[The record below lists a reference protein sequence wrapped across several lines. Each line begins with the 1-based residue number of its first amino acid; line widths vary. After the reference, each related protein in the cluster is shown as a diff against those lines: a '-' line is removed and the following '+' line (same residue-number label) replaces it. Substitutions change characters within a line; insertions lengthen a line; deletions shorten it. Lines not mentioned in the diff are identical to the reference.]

1 MRNGISCRPV
11 KPTLPDPPVP
21 ATRRQPRAR
30 LPLLTKVAL
39 ALLATALLPLLV
51 VPWLLRLNVEALSE
65 QVLRT
70 HALAARG
77 TSERVSAWLDPL
89 ATSART
95 LAQSPEVG
103 ADPRSDAARTLL
115 AGLLQARADVAGVA
129 VVGAAGEEAVRVQA
143 RDQAAPVAELLAL
156 VGDEPL
162 LARRRAEGLWV
173 RVAVDLPAGAGQ
185 VRVVADARALDEL
198 MQPEELGTEAQ
209 IALFDASGAALA
221 PPRVAAPAF
230 PPALIDVGLARRL
243 SGSGRYPVPG
253 GEDVLGACAPVP
265 GTRWFVLS
273 RQPARVAEQAAQR
286 MRRRSFVAL
295 GVALGLV
302 GLLSLA
308 AHRGVIRPLRD
319 VVQAQ
324 RRLLHGAGRVRSRDE
339 IEQLRASFALLEGE
353 ARDREALGHVFLGRY
368 LVVDVIASGGMG
380 TVFRGWDP
388 RLQRPVALKTV
399 RLDQAVPGVRRGDL
413 VTSLLNEAVTVARL
427 NHPHIV
433 AVYDVEDLP
442 EAAFIAM
449 EFVEGESLA
458 DHMAELGAL
467 PPRRVAPLG
476 AAIARGLGAAHA
488 RNVVHRDMKPANVLL
503 GRDHAV
509 KVTDFG
515 IAGLLTSLAGPA
527 NMVFG
532 TPGYLPPEA
541 LRGEGQGVAGDLFA
555 LGVVLYEALTG
566 DRLYWGD
573 ELSVVTRRTLQ
584 EPVTPLTERLPRMPP
599 ELDALVLALLAK
611 DPARRPA
618 DAQAVAA
625 ELEKLCAREG
635 WEWLMPPPAPSLA
648 PRERRE
654 SASCLI
660 PTLPALD
667 TQPRTR

>member
-1 MRNGISCRPV
+1 MQRTSPGTAAGIAP
-11 KPTLPDPPVP
+11 
-21 ATRRQPRAR
+21 TRRVTRAR
-30 LPLLTKVAL
+30 LPLLTKVAF
-39 ALLATALLPLLV
+39 ALGAAALVPLLV
-51 VPWLLRLNVEALSE
+51 VPFLLRLNVEALRE

-77 TSERVSAWLDPL
+77 TSERAGAWLSAL
-89 ATSART
+89 GTSAAT
-95 LAQSPEVG
+95 LAASPEIA
-103 ADPRSDAARTLL
+103 ADPRSDAARSLL
-115 AGLLQARADVAGVA
+115 AGLLQARAEVAAVA
-129 VVGAAGEEAVRVQA
+129 VVAPQGDEFVRVQA
-143 RDQAAPVAELLAL
+143 REQAQAATALLAL
-156 VGDEPL
+156 PGKQPL
-162 LARRRAEGLWV
+162 LVRRHDGVPWV
-173 RVAVDLPAGAGQ
+173 RLSADLPEAGGQ

-198 MQPEELGTEAQ
+198 LDPEELGAEARL
-209 IALFDASGAALA
+209 ALFDAAGVPLFGADATA
-221 PPRVAAPAF
+221 SDF
-230 PPALIDVGLARRL
+230 PPALIELGRTRRL
-243 SGSGRYPVPG
+243 SGAGSYPAAGG
-253 GEDVLGACAPVP
+253 GEEVLGACAPVP
-265 GTRWFVLS
+265 GATWFVLS
-273 RQPARVAEQAAQR
+273 RQPARVAERAATR

-295 GVALGLV
+295 GAALALVVAL
-302 GLLSLA
+302 SFA
-308 AHRGVIRPLRD
+308 AQRSVIRPLRE

-442 EAAFIAM
+442 EATFIAM
-449 EFVEGESLA
+449 EYVEGQSLA
-458 DHMAELGAL
+458 DHMADLGAL
-467 PPRRVAPLG
+467 PPQRVAPLG
-476 AAIARGLGAAHA
+476 AAIARGLAAAHA
-488 RNVVHRDMKPANVLL
+488 RQVVHRDMKPANVLL
-503 GRDHAV
+503 GNDHAV

-573 ELSVVTRRTLQ
+573 ELSVVTRRTLE
-584 EPVTPLTERLPRMPP
+584 EPVTPLRERLPKIPP
-599 ELDALVLALLAK
+599 ELEHVVLALLDK
-611 DPARRPA
+611 NPGRRPA
-618 DAQAVAA
+618 SAQEVAVD
-625 ELEKLCAREG
+625 LERLCTREG
-635 WEWLMPPPAPSLA
+635 WEWLLPPAPQQLA
-648 PRERRE
+648 PRERQA

-660 PTLPALD
+660 PTLPQFDSERA
-667 TQPRTR
+667 RR

>member
-1 MRNGISCRPV
+1 V
-11 KPTLPDPPVP
+11 
-21 ATRRQPRAR
+21 
-30 LPLLTKVAL
+30 
-39 ALLATALLPLLV
+39 
-51 VPWLLRLNVEALSE
+51 
-65 QVLRT
+65 
-70 HALAARG
+70 
-77 TSERVSAWLDPL
+77 
-89 ATSART
+89 
-95 LAQSPEVG
+95 
-103 ADPRSDAARTLL
+103 
-115 AGLLQARADVAGVA
+115 
-129 VVGAAGEEAVRVQA
+129 
-143 RDQAAPVAELLAL
+143 VAE
-156 VGDEPL
+156 
-162 LARRRAEGLWV
+162 
-173 RVAVDLPAGAGQ
+173 
-185 VRVVADARALDEL
+185 ARALDEL
-198 MQPEELGTEAQ
+198 TEPEELGSEAQ
-209 IALFDASGAALA
+209 IALFDATGRALA
-221 PPRVAAPAF
+221 GPQARADAF
-230 PPALIDVGLARRL
+230 PPALLDVGRAQRL
-243 SGSGRYPVPG
+243 SGAGRYPVPG
-253 GEDVLGACAPVP
+253 SEDVLGACSPVP
-265 GTRWFVLS
+265 GARWFVAS

-286 MRRRSFVAL
+286 MRRRAALAL
-295 GVALGLV
+295 GAALGLV
-302 GLLSLA
+302 ALLSVL
-308 AHRGVIRPLRD
+308 AHRAVIRPLRE
-319 VVQAQ
+319 VVRAQ

-353 ARDREALGHVFLGRY
+353 ARDREALGNVFLGRY

-399 RLDQAVPGVRRGDL
+399 RLDQAVPGARRGDL

-449 EFVEGESLA
+449 EFVEGQSLA
-458 DHMAELGAL
+458 DHMGELGAL

-476 AAIARGLGAAHA
+476 MAIARGLAAAHV

-573 ELSVVTRRTLQ
+573 ELSVVTRRTL
-584 EPVTPLTERLPRMPP
+584 EESVTPLRERLPKMPP
-599 ELDALVLALLAK
+599 ELDALVLALLDK
-611 DPARRPA
+611 EPAGRPA
-618 DAQAVAA
+618 SAQEVAG
-625 ELEKLCAREG
+625 ELERLCVREG
-635 WEWLMPPPAPSLA
+635 WEWLMPPPTPSHAPA
-648 PRERRE
+648 ARRE

-660 PTLPALD
+660 PTLPAFD
-667 TQPRTR
+667 PATRPRR

>member
-1 MRNGISCRPV
+1 MPRTSKG
-11 KPTLPDPPVP
+11 PP
-21 ATRRQPRAR
+21 ADSALTRRGARAR

-39 ALLATALLPLLV
+39 ALAAAALVPLLV
-51 VPWLLRLNVEALSE
+51 VPFLLRLNVEALRE

-70 HALAARG
+70 HALAARS
-77 TSERVSAWLDPL
+77 TSERAGAWLGGL
-89 ATSART
+89 QTSLTT
-95 LAQSPEVG
+95 LAESPDV
-103 ADPRSDAARTLL
+103 ASDPRSDAARAQL
-115 AGLLQARADVAGVA
+115 AGLLQARADVAAVA
-129 VVGAAGEEAVRVQA
+129 VVAPDGAEFVRVQA
-143 RDQAAPVAELLAL
+143 RDQARAAATLLAL
-156 VGDEPL
+156 PGRAAL
-162 LARRRAEGLWV
+162 LVRRLDDVPWLRL
-173 RVAVDLPAGAGQ
+173 AVELPQAGGQ
-185 VRVVADARALDEL
+185 VRVVADARALEAL
-198 MQPEELGTEAQ
+198 LEPEELGAEARL
-209 IALFDASGAALA
+209 ALFDASGTLLLGAGAAA
-221 PPRVAAPAF
+221 SDF
-230 PPALIDVGLARRL
+230 PPALIELGRSGRL
-243 SGSGRYPVPG
+243 SGAGKYPAREG
-253 GEDVLGACAPVP
+253 AEQGDVLGACAPVP
-265 GTRWFVLS
+265 GATWFVLS
-273 RQPARVAEQAAQR
+273 RQPARVAELVAER
-286 MRRRSFVAL
+286 MRRRSLVAL
-295 GVALGLV
+295 GTALALV
-302 GLLSLA
+302 IALSLA
-308 AHRGVIRPLRD
+308 AHRSVIRPLRE

-399 RLDQAVPGVRRGDL
+399 RLDQAVPGVRRGEL

-442 EAAFIAM
+442 EATFIAM
-449 EFVEGESLA
+449 EYVEGQSLA
-458 DHMAELGAL
+458 DHMADLGAL

-476 AAIARGLGAAHA
+476 AAIARGLYAAHA
-488 RNVVHRDMKPANVLL
+488 RQVVHRDVKPANVLL
-503 GRDHAV
+503 GRDHAI

-573 ELSVVTRRTLQ
+573 ELSVVTRRTLE
-584 EPVTPLTERLPRMPP
+584 EPVTPLRERLPKIPA
-599 ELDALVLALLAK
+599 ELEHVVLALLDK
-611 DPARRPA
+611 DAARRPA
-618 DAQAVAA
+618 SAQEVAVD
-625 ELEKLCAREG
+625 LERLCAREG
-635 WEWLMPPPAPSLA
+635 WEWLMPPAPQGV
-648 PRERRE
+648 PQQRRE

-660 PTLPALD
+660 PTLPQLVSERI
-667 TQPRTR
+667 QG